1 LAIVL
6 GVVALAGLRP
16 WATSSIAPTLI
27 PSPGASAALGDATV
41 VARGGPPG
49 VGTGGIA
56 APTSPA
62 KVSAPVA
69 VSVPKQ
75 RTSHSQPA
83 LAVSAGRAV
92 QAAAPVP
99 VSAPPAPEPDPAPE
113 PVVTTPAP
121 PAAQAP
127 AAPLVASA
135 PPSGSPGTAGRPGT
149 SVIGGGEPEQ
159 SCEGDEYVITV
170 TFEEAEGEEVDY
182 EEAEADILVQR
193 LEADGSTTDLS
204 LKGDLTDVRDLVAT
218 LVSEGNCVQVDVEPL
233 PGVNPEEVSGA
244 NEEAPAPG
252 DIAEPAVP

>member
-1 LAIVL
+1 ML

-41 VARGGPPG
+41 VARGGSPG

-56 APTSPA
+56 APASPA

-69 VSVPKQ
+69 VSAPKQ
-75 RTSHSQPA
+75 RASHSRPA

-113 PVVTTPAP
+113 PVVAAPSP

-149 SVIGGGEPEQ
+149 SVVGGGEPQQ

-170 TFEEAEGEEVDY
+170 TFEEPEAEGEEVDY

-204 LKGDLTDVRDLVAT
+204 LKGDLTDLRDLVAM
-218 LVSEGNCVQVDVEPL
+218 LVSEGSCVQVDVEPL
-233 PGVNPEEVSGA
+233 PEASPEEVPGA
-244 NEEAPAPG
+244 ADEAAEPG
-252 DIAEPAVP
+252 DITELAVP

>member
-1 LAIVL
+1 ML

-41 VARGGPPG
+41 VARGGSPG

-56 APTSPA
+56 APAAPA

-69 VSVPKQ
+69 VSVPK
-75 RTSHSQPA
+75 RRASDSEPA
-83 LAVSAGRAV
+83 LAVAAGRAV
-92 QAAAPVP
+92 QAAAPAP
-99 VSAPPAPEPDPAPE
+99 VSAPPASEPAPTPE
-113 PVVTTPAP
+113 PVVATPAP
-121 PAAQAP
+121 PAAEAP
-127 AAPLVASA
+127 APLVASA
-135 PPSGSPGTAGRPGT
+135 PPSSSPGTAGRPGT
-149 SVIGGGEPEQ
+149 SVVGGGEPEQ

-170 TFEEAEGEEVDY
+170 TFEEAEGEGEEVDY
-182 EEAEADILVQR
+182 GEAEAGILVQR

-233 PGVNPEEVSGA
+233 PGASPEEEVSGA
-244 NEEAPAPG
+244 G
-252 DIAEPAVP
+252 DEVAEPSDVAEPALP